1 MVYVSNRSL
10 EIHFTGTLGGICIEQ
25 IIGDTFVLALFCD
38 RGIEQSL
45 WQSTVIMELF
55 ERVFKQK

>member
-1 MVYVSNRSL
+1 MYRTDHWRYIL
-10 EIHFTGTLGGICIEQ
+10 LKLLGGICIEQ

-45 WQSTVIMELF
+45 WHSTVIMKLF
-55 ERVFKQK
+55 EHVFEQK